1 MIDELFLAPDLCCF
15 LVPPSVGIW
24 ELKAEALGRPGSSC
38 WQSLP
43 GSSGES
49 TLGEEPQQG
58 QSRLARHTR
67 GTLALTLAL
76 HSHSGWPHAV
86 SEEDVHHRI
95 NIWAVCASSDSEDH
109 AVLASLSPKAKLLP

>member
-24 ELKAEALGRPGSSC
+24 ELKAEALG
-38 WQSLP
+38 LP
-43 GSSGES
+43 GGKASRAV
-49 TLGEEPQQG
+49 LGRALWERSHSRG
-58 QSRLARHTR
+58 QSRPAQHAR
-67 GTLALTLAL
+67 GTLALALAL